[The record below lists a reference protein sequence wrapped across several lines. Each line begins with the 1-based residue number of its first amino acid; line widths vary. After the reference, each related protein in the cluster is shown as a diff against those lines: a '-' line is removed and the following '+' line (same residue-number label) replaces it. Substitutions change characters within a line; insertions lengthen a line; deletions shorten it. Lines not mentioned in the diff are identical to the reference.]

1 MCGIT
6 GVAYRDPSFPGDEK
20 MLRRMMD
27 IVRHRGPDGEGL
39 HLQAGIGLGFRRLSI
54 IDVQTGDQPISNE
67 DGTVRVICNGEI
79 YNYLELRE
87 QLLAAGHRFRTGSDA
102 EVIVHL
108 YEDYGVRC
116 VERLRGM
123 FGLAL
128 WDARHRRLMLA
139 RDRFGIKPLSYAVT
153 GDGLFFGSEMK
164 SILASGRVAR
174 EVQAHAMHELFTVGF
189 ILAPHTLLRGIQ
201 RLPPAHYLLYQEGA
215 LTIQRY
221 WDLRFPTPGQ
231 EVPPYRP
238 EEWAEA
244 VYAKLDESVR
254 LHLRSD
260 VPVGAYL
267 SSGLDSSGVAGLM
280 SRQFTHPVRTFSVS
294 FDDSRFDEISCNRI
308 LSDIDPD
315 HFRKSVTTCGIGDYD
330 LWPKAIWHREDP
342 SLSGGIIPHF
352 LLAKLASQSVKVVL
366 AGEGADEVFGG
377 YAWYG
382 VEKLLQPFISF
393 PAWLR
398 HLVSKNPLL
407 RKKWSR
413 SCRAFGAPALMN
425 RARYTQVI
433 DNATDMLDERLFS
446 ESLRLER
453 LRRQAP
459 SGSPELPSQF
469 EQWPRFSQLQYLDIN
484 LRLSDYIT
492 RSLDAA
498 SMAHGLEV
506 RVPFLDHE
514 FVELCQ
520 FIPPSLKLRRLQE
533 KYILRQALRSVLPV
547 EIVTRKKR
555 GLAAPY
561 WPWGSRLPSFVQDLL
576 SEHELRAR
584 GHFDP
589 RVVRTMLAQ
598 QQAGTG
604 NHGRELIGVL
614 GVQLWDELFLQGAW
628 VS

>member
-39 HLQAGIGLGFRRLSI
+39 LLQAGIGLGFRRLSV
-54 IDVQTGDQPISNE
+54 IDVQTGDQPLSNE
-67 DGTVRVICNGEI
+67 DGTVTVICNGEI

-123 FGLAL
+123 FALAL
-128 WDARHRRLMLA
+128 WDTRHRRLMLA

-201 RLPPAHYLLYQEGA
+201 RLPPAHYLLYQEGVV
-215 LTIQRY
+215 TIQRY
-221 WDLRFPTPGQ
+221 WDLSFPTPDQ

-280 SRQFTHPVRTFSVS
+280 SRQFTHPVQTFSVS
-294 FDDSRFDEISCNRI
+294 FDDSRFDEIGCNRI

-315 HFRKSVTTCGIGDYD
+315 HFLKSVTTCGIGDYD

-366 AGEGADEVFGG
+366 AGEGADEVFG
-377 YAWYG
+377 
-382 VEKLLQPFISF
+382 
-393 PAWLR
+393 
-398 HLVSKNPLL
+398 
-407 RKKWSR
+407 
-413 SCRAFGAPALMN
+413 
-425 RARYTQVI
+425 
-433 DNATDMLDERLFS
+433 
-446 ESLRLER
+446 
-453 LRRQAP
+453 
-459 SGSPELPSQF
+459 
-469 EQWPRFSQLQYLDIN
+469 
-484 LRLSDYIT
+484 
-492 RSLDAA
+492 
-498 SMAHGLEV
+498 
-506 RVPFLDHE
+506 
-514 FVELCQ
+514 
-520 FIPPSLKLRRLQE
+520 
-533 KYILRQALRSVLPV
+533 
-547 EIVTRKKR
+547 
-555 GLAAPY
+555 
-561 WPWGSRLPSFVQDLL
+561 
-576 SEHELRAR
+576 
-584 GHFDP
+584 
-589 RVVRTMLAQ
+589 
-598 QQAGTG
+598 
-604 NHGRELIGVL
+604 
-614 GVQLWDELFLQGAW
+614 
-628 VS
+628 